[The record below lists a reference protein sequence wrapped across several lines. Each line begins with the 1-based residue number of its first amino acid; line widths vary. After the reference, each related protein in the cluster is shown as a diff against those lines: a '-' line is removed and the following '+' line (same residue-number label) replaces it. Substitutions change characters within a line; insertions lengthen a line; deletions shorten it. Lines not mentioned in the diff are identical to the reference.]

1 MHIIATFL
9 LANAA
14 LALSSFAAG
23 AQTVVGVWE
32 DYPVMNTQYKPVAR
46 PHFIFTNARL
56 TEKTVF
62 TALRDDGS
70 ELEVLCCMV
79 VKNTTPIVLADVV
92 KKYAIDPGF
101 GEQMNSVKGAAF
113 IYEAVPIEPSAWSRA
128 FKVIMKIDH
137 TPDDGSPYSAGVV
150 GVRLADATSLK
161 RQFKA
166 GADDVSLQ
174 VSYPRDKNTIRYEF
188 KVNGK
193 RTIMSEAAQPHD

>member
-1 MHIIATFL
+1 MNIIATFL

-70 ELEVLCCMV
+70 ELEVLCC
-79 VKNTTPIVLADVV
+79 
-92 KKYAIDPGF
+92 
-101 GEQMNSVKGAAF
+101 AA
-113 IYEAVPIEPSAWSRA
+113 WW
-128 FKVIMKIDH
+128 
-137 TPDDGSPYSAGVV
+137 
-150 GVRLADATSLK
+150 
-161 RQFKA
+161 
-166 GADDVSLQ
+166 
-174 VSYPRDKNTIRYEF
+174 
-188 KVNGK
+188 
-193 RTIMSEAAQPHD
+193 